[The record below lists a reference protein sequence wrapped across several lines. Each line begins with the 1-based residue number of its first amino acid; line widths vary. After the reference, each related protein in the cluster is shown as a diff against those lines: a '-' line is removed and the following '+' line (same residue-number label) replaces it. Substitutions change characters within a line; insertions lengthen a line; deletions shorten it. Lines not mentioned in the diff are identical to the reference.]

1 MSRSIQMGDSD
12 GVRAPRSKSIFT
24 ARSTLS
30 DLFLCF
36 GKALSAFARGT
47 WQIIAARQDLERL
60 VDLDDR
66 MLADIGLRRSDLH
79 AAQSAP
85 PWQDPTSI
93 LLQQRA
99 SRRSAAP

>member
-1 MSRSIQMGDSD
+1 MGDGD
-12 GVRAPRSKSIFT
+12 GVSSPWSNVPFHGALTFERPVSG
-24 ARSTLS
+24 
-30 DLFLCF
+30 F
-36 GKALSAFARGT
+36 GKALSAFGRCT
-47 WQIIAARQDLERL
+47 WQVIVARQDLERL

-66 MLADIGLRRSDLH
+66 MLADIGLRRSDLN

-85 PWQDPTSI
+85 PWQDPISI

>member
-1 MSRSIQMGDSD
+1 MGDSD
-12 GVRAPRSKSIFT
+12 GVRAPRSKVPFHGALT
-24 ARSTLS
+24 FER
-30 DLFLCF
+30 LFLCF

-47 WQIIAARQDLERL
+47 WQIIAARLDLERL

>member
-1 MSRSIQMGDSD
+1 MASGRHEATSLF
-12 GVRAPRSKSIFT
+12 A
-24 ARSTLS
+24 ARSPLS
-30 DLFLCF
+30 GLFLCF
-36 GKALSAFARGT
+36 GKAISAFGRGA

-66 MLADIGLRRSDLH
+66 MLSDIGLTRSDLH

-99 SRRSAAP
+99 NRRSAAL